1 MNLIKRIKSFL
12 WRSGAV
18 VAISV
23 FSYLSNIG
31 DIRELDASKFE
42 TLAVVAFSSL
52 ILGELTKYL
61 NSSQESS
68 HDATSL

>member
-1 MNLIKRIKSFL
+1 MNVLKRIKSFL

-18 VAISV
+18 VAVSL

-31 DIRELDASKFE
+31 DIRELDTNKLV
-42 TLAVVAFSSL
+42 TIGVAALSSL

-61 NSSQESS
+61 NSSQK
-68 HDATSL
+68 

>member
-1 MNLIKRIKSFL
+1 MNVLKRIKSLF

-18 VAISV
+18 VAVSL

-31 DIRELDASKFE
+31 DIRELDASKFA
-42 TLAVVAFSSL
+42 TVAVVALSSL

-61 NSSQESS
+61 NSSHE
-68 HDATSL
+68 